1 VLAMAAENPNTAGAR
16 FSILQ
21 QPTPGGD
28 GKLTVFGRVISGM
41 DVIYRVPSIKPTDI
55 RLGAQPV
62 KIVSM
67 RVLRKQDHPYEPK
80 TLPLSEADKSGK

>member
-1 VLAMAAENPNTAGAR
+1 
-16 FSILQ
+16 
-21 QPTPGGD
+21 
-28 GKLTVFGRVISGM
+28 M